1 MKVFVIDTS
10 MERGATGIAID
21 GSVAAER
28 IFDIRRGS
36 TSTVHSYIREVFD
49 EARIKPG
56 DVNLI
61 GFIEGPGSFTGLRV
75 ALSAAKGL
83 AHPFNTPI
91 TGIHSTLA
99 IANMIKNP
107 GTIVPIIDARRGQFY
122 RAVYRRDNNKLDTI
136 EIPSTLDR
144 AKVVS
149 GIPDDAIITGPG
161 ISKLDKNLRKKF
173 TLAGKQLLFPDTG
186 CISELTLQNYNSGI
200 LLDIENSTPCY
211 LREPDAKKP
220 K

>member
-1 MKVFVIDTS
+1 
-10 MERGATGIAID
+10 MERGVTGIAID
-21 GSVAAER
+21 GSAVAER

-36 TSTVHSYIREVFD
+36 TSTVHSYIWEVFD

-56 DVNLI
+56 DIDLI
-61 GFIEGPGSFTGLRV
+61 GYIEGPGSFTGLRV
-75 ALSAAKGL
+75 ALSATKGL

-107 GTIVPIIDARRGQFY
+107 GIIVPIIDARRGQFY
-122 RAVYRRDNNKLDTI
+122 RAVYRRDNNKLETI
-136 EIPSTLDR
+136 EPPSTVDKE
-144 AKVVS
+144 KVIS
-149 GIPDDAIITGPG
+149 GIPDSSILTGPG
-161 ISKLDKNLRKKF
+161 IRKLDKIIQSKF
-173 TLAGKQLLFPDTG
+173 AVTEEQLHFPDTG

-200 LLDIENSTPCY
+200 LHDIENSTPYY